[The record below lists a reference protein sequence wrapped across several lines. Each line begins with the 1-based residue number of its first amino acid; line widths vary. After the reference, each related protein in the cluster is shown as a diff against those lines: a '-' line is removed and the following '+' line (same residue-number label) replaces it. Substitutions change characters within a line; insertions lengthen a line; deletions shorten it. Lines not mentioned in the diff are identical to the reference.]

1 MAKVM
6 RAGQVGHRDQ
16 RILEA
21 AVTLLRTLYQ
31 ESAGAKRRD
40 AVVALGRLENFLGAW
55 GADIETFKRKERQ
68 LKEAR

>member
-21 AVTLLRTLYQ
+21 AVTLLRTLYR
-31 ESAGAKRRD
+31 ESAGAKRREY
-40 AVVALGRLENFLGAW
+40 A
-55 GADIETFKRKERQ
+55 
-68 LKEAR
+68 